1 MQLGISVAMVKK
13 YLSQG
18 VALCRGH
25 LRERLGLA
33 ADEADRIMPVQPS
46 EVMRQAAEWVVQLR
60 SPDRPVDCEQ
70 SFADWLRESPVHVRE
85 YLRAVEVWEGLA
97 HPDVGGG
104 RSRDELIRA
113 ASDSNLVELP
123 TAAPPPA
130 SYRSGFRWRRV
141 GFALALTGVFALAYI
156 GWQQTTV
163 IKVTTGL
170 GEQHSEVLPDHSVVE
185 LNTQSE
191 IRVGFTAAERRVEL
205 VRGEAFFDVAK
216 DPARPFIVVTDLAT
230 AKAVGTRFSV
240 YRALS
245 GTIVTVAEGRVLVL
259 DKQVKADAPANS
271 AERTDV
277 VEVVPGTQAEAQPG
291 RPVQM
296 RKANVERT
304 FAWRERRLVFE
315 GEPLSTVV
323 EEFNRYNSPPLVIS
337 DPRLREERI
346 SGVFGA
352 NDPESLLDFLAKVD
366 HISITRD
373 ANQTIRIGG
382 DVP

>member
-1 MQLGISVAMVKK
+1 
-13 YLSQG
+13 
-18 VALCRGH
+18 
-25 LRERLGLA
+25 
-33 ADEADRIMPVQPS
+33 MPVQPS
-46 EVMRQAAEWVVQLR
+46 EVMRRAAEWVVQLR

-104 RSRDELIRA
+104 RSRDELIKA

-123 TAAPPPA
+123 TAAPPPPA

-141 GFALALTGVFALAYI
+141 GLAFALTGVFALAYI

-191 IRVGFTAAERRVEL
+191 IRVGFTAVERRVEL
-205 VRGEAFFDVAK
+205 IRGEAFFDVAK

-259 DKQVKADAPANS
+259 DKQAKANAPANS
-271 AERTDV
+271 TERTDV

-315 GEPLSTVV
+315 GEPLSSVV

-352 NDPESLLDFLAKVD
+352 NDPESLLDFLVKVD

>member
-1 MQLGISVAMVKK
+1 
-13 YLSQG
+13 
-18 VALCRGH
+18 
-25 LRERLGLA
+25 
-33 ADEADRIMPVQPS
+33 MPVQPS

-60 SPDRPVDCEQ
+60 SPDRPADCEQ

-97 HPDVGGG
+97 NPDVGHGH
-104 RSRDELIRA
+104 SRDELIKA

-123 TAAPPPA
+123 TAAAPPT

-141 GFALALTGVFALAYI
+141 GFALALTVVFAVAYL

-216 DPARPFIVVTDLAT
+216 DSVRPFIVVTDLAT

-240 YRALS
+240 YRAQS

-259 DKQVKADAPANS
+259 DKQATADTSANS

-277 VEVVPGTQAEAQPG
+277 VEVIPGTQAEAQPG
-291 RPVQM
+291 RPVQV
-296 RKANVERT
+296 RQANVERT

-323 EEFNRYNSPPLVIS
+323 EEFNRYNSPPLVIG

-352 NDPESLLDFLAKVD
+352 NDPESLLDFLVKVD

>member
-1 MQLGISVAMVKK
+1 MPGQPT
-13 YLSQG
+13 
-18 VALCRGH
+18 
-25 LRERLGLA
+25 
-33 ADEADRIMPVQPS
+33 EA
-46 EVMRQAAEWVVQLR
+46 MRQAAEWVVQLR
-60 SPDRPVDCEQ
+60 SPDRPIDCEQ

-104 RSRDELIRA
+104 HSRDDLIEA
-113 ASDSNLVELP
+113 ASDSNLVEFP
-123 TAAPPPA
+123 TAAPPA
-130 SYRSGFRWRRV
+130 TSYRSGFRWRRV
-141 GFALALTGVFALAYI
+141 GFALALTVVFVLAYL
-156 GWQQTTV
+156 GWQRTTV

-170 GEQHSEVLPDHSVVE
+170 GEQHSAVLPDHSIVE

-191 IRVGFTAAERRVEL
+191 IRVGFTVAERRVEL

-230 AKAVGTRFSV
+230 ARAIGTRFSV
-240 YRALS
+240 YRAQS
-245 GTIVTVAEGRVLVL
+245 STIVTVAEGRVLVR
-259 DKQVKADAPANS
+259 DKQTTTDTQADPAAP
-271 AERTDV
+271 TDA
-277 VEVVPGTQAEAQPG
+277 VEVIPGTQAEAQPG

-296 RKANVERT
+296 RRADVERT
-304 FAWRERRLVFE
+304 FAWRERRLVFA

-337 DPRLREERI
+337 DPRLRGQRI

-366 HISITRD
+366 HISITRE
-373 ANQTIRIGG
+373 ANQTIRIG
-382 DVP
+382 DPP

>member
-1 MQLGISVAMVKK
+1 LTVVFVLTYLGWHRTM
-13 YLSQG
+13 
-18 VALCRGH
+18 
-25 LRERLGLA
+25 
-33 ADEADRIMPVQPS
+33 
-46 EVMRQAAEWVVQLR
+46 
-60 SPDRPVDCEQ
+60 
-70 SFADWLRESPVHVRE
+70 
-85 YLRAVEVWEGLA
+85 
-97 HPDVGGG
+97 
-104 RSRDELIRA
+104 
-113 ASDSNLVELP
+113 
-123 TAAPPPA
+123 
-130 SYRSGFRWRRV
+130 
-141 GFALALTGVFALAYI
+141 
-156 GWQQTTV
+156 V
-163 IKVTTGL
+163 IKVTTSL
-170 GEQHSEVLPDHSVVE
+170 GEQHSAVLPDHSIVE

-259 DKQVKADAPANS
+259 DKQPKADAPANS

-352 NDPESLLDFLAKVD
+352 NDPESLLDFLVKVD

>member
-1 MQLGISVAMVKK
+1 
-13 YLSQG
+13 
-18 VALCRGH
+18 
-25 LRERLGLA
+25 
-33 ADEADRIMPVQPS
+33 MPVQPS

-104 RSRDELIRA
+104 RSRDELIKA

-123 TAAPPPA
+123 TTAPPPPT
-130 SYRSGFRWRRV
+130 SYRTGFRWRRV
-141 GFALALTGVFALAYI
+141 ALALALTGVFALAYV

-170 GEQHSEVLPDHSVVE
+170 GEQHSEVLPDHSIVE

-259 DKQVKADAPANS
+259 DKQAKADAPADS

-296 RKANVERT
+296 RQANVERT

-315 GEPLSTVV
+315 GEPLSKVV

-352 NDPESLLDFLAKVD
+352 NDPESLLDFLVKVD

>member
-1 MQLGISVAMVKK
+1 MS
-13 YLSQG
+13 
-18 VALCRGH
+18 
-25 LRERLGLA
+25 
-33 ADEADRIMPVQPS
+33 VQPS

-104 RSRDELIRA
+104 RSRDELIKA

-123 TAAPPPA
+123 TAAAPPA

-259 DKQVKADAPANS
+259 DKQAKADAPANP

-315 GEPLSTVV
+315 GEPLSAVV

>member
-1 MQLGISVAMVKK
+1 
-13 YLSQG
+13 
-18 VALCRGH
+18 
-25 LRERLGLA
+25 
-33 ADEADRIMPVQPS
+33 MPVQPS

-85 YLRAVEVWEGLA
+85 YLRAVEVWEGLG

-104 RSRDELIRA
+104 RTRDEFIKA
-113 ASDSNLVELP
+113 AGDSNLVELP
-123 TAAPPPA
+123 TAAPPPPT

-205 VRGEAFFDVAK
+205 IRGEAFFDVAK

-230 AKAVGTRFSV
+230 AKAIGTRFSV

-245 GTIVTVAEGRVLVL
+245 STIVTVAEGRVLVL
-259 DKQVKADAPANS
+259 DKQAKADAPADS
-271 AERTDV
+271 VERTDV

-352 NDPESLLDFLAKVD
+352 NDPESLLDFLVKVD